1 MNRVIL
7 IGHIGQDAEI
17 RTTQNGNTVAN
28 FSLATSKKMKGE
40 TETQWHRISLW
51 GKAAEAVG
59 PYLKKGKQI
68 SIEGEIQYGSYEN
81 KEGQKVYTTTIN
93 AYQVELLSSKSDSN
107 PEPQNQKPE
116 YTEDDIPF

>member
-17 RTTQNGNTVAN
+17 RTTQYGNTVAN

-51 GKAAEAVG
+51 GKLAEVVV